1 MKKTT
6 TDKILLLIGEIEATG
21 FQNTTRLTVIKKWL
35 EGEGRLHS
43 FAAFMAK
50 KVLSRK
56 RAAKDPQEGAL
67 LAQARELFEGVD
79 AFGPKL
85 DKKAAEK
92 LYDRL
97 KAYQNKYRQMQW
109 ARVRTIHSMDLLL
122 LEQAIES
129 MLHAGREDL
138 GYKLA
143 ADLCASYDPRHGTD
157 LYRTCVKDLQD
168 IVRYMKER
176 EAAERS

>member
-35 EGEGRLHS
+35 QGEGRLHA

-56 RAAKDPQEGAL
+56 RAAKDAQERAL

-79 AFGPKL
+79 AFGPVI
-85 DKKAAEK
+85 DKKAGRE
-92 LYDRL
+92 LHDRL
-97 KAYQNKYRQMQW
+97 KAYQNEYR
-109 ARVRTIHSMDLLL
+109 
-122 LEQAIES
+122 
-129 MLHAGREDL
+129 
-138 GYKLA
+138 
-143 ADLCASYDPRHGTD
+143 
-157 LYRTCVKDLQD
+157 
-168 IVRYMKER
+168 
-176 EAAERS
+176 